1 MHSGRIFQTVLEFAL
16 ACGFCLLAV
25 LLLPLAFWRYLDGSL
40 LAVAIAVVVTGG
52 VWLRHARAPQ
62 PEKASRAR
70 LPGSAE

>member
-1 MHSGRIFQTVLEFAL
+1 
-16 ACGFCLLAV
+16 

-62 PEKASRAR
+62 PAKASRAR